1 MKRNMFNM
9 LSDEKS
15 NLLSRSTRA
24 ICGAFE
30 REIIVKTNNVN
41 ATKAKLKSMGFII
54 VGTGRAGFGSTKIW
68 FNPAG
73 VNL

>member
-1 MKRNMFNM
+1 M

-15 NLLSRSTRA
+15 DLLSRSTRA
-24 ICGAFE
+24 ICGNFE
-30 REIIVKTNNVN
+30 REITVKNTEVQK
-41 ATKAKLKSMGFII
+41 TKMKLKSMGFII
-54 VGTGRAGFGSTKIW
+54 VGTGNAGFKSIKIW